1 MYAYKVSKTLI
12 SHVYIYQLV
21 PKRCVLFVISH
32 LEKWQPTCLIWEML
46 YVIYVFMYVWNCTT
60 VLQGVT
66 SIATFF
72 TIWSYIIN
80 WYISYIVLT
89 YNNELSVVF
98 WIESTIYIMETDK

>member
-1 MYAYKVSKTLI
+1 MTPYMSYYS
-12 SHVYIYQLV
+12 
-21 PKRCVLFVISH
+21 
-32 LEKWQPTCLIWEML
+32 IWEML
-46 YVIYVFMYVWNCTT
+46 YAIYVFMYVWNCTT